1 MGRGSCDRLR
11 RWAYNLAMNTIL
23 LCAFTAL
30 LSIPATAG
38 QSTTTATTTTSTTGA
53 ASALGTWNLTFNSQ
67 QGEIPAQVTLK
78 KAGDKI
84 VGEISS
90 QMGSSPLEAEVK
102 DKTLSIWFNFQGQ
115 SGPVAIEMTGTLD
128 GDKVKGT
135 FAAGGQSAGDFSGTK
150 LKDTTDTTST
160 KDTKDAKDTKE
171 PAKEPAKEPSAS
183 LTGDWNLSVELP
195 NMTATPGMTLKQ
207 DGEKLT
213 GEYVSAQYGK
223 YAITGTAKGSDVT
236 FWFAMNVEGTA
247 MNVTYT
253 GKIEKDGSLKGSVNY
268 GDMMSGTFSATKKK

>member
-1 MGRGSCDRLR
+1 MPMTTLFVLL
-11 RWAYNLAMNTIL
+11 LAM
-23 LCAFTAL
+23 A
-30 LSIPATAG
+30 PAV
-38 QSTTTATTTTSTTGA
+38 QSTTTTTTKSTASA
-53 ASALGTWNLTFNSQ
+53 AETSALGTWNMTFNSQ

-115 SGPVAIEMTGTLD
+115 SGPVAIEMIGTMD

-135 FAAGGQSAGDFSGTK
+135 FGAGGQAAGDFSGTK
-150 LKDTTDTTST
+150 QKDT

-171 PAKEPAKEPSAS
+171 PASSTSSASTSSAS

-223 YAITGTAKGSDVT
+223 YAITGTTKGNDVT
-236 FWFAMNVEGTA
+236 FWFAMSVEGTA

-253 GKIEKDGSLKGSVNY
+253 GKVEKDGSLKGAVNY
-268 GDMMSGTFSATKKK
+268 GDMMNGTFTATKKK

>member
-1 MGRGSCDRLR
+1 
-11 RWAYNLAMNTIL
+11 MNIIL
-23 LCAFTAL
+23 LSAFTAL
-30 LSIPATAG
+30 LTIPTTAG
-38 QSTTTATTTTSTTGA
+38 QSTTTTTTTKSTASA
-53 ASALGTWNLTFNSQ
+53 AETSALGTWNMTFNSQ

-78 KAGDKI
+78 KAGEKI

-115 SGPVAIEMTGTLD
+115 SGPVAIEMIGTMD

-135 FAAGGQSAGDFSGTK
+135 FGAGGQAAGDFSGTK
-150 LKDTTDTTST
+150 QKDTKDTKEA
-160 KDTKDAKDTKE
+160 KDTKDAKE
-171 PAKEPAKEPSAS
+171 PVAAATAS

-223 YAITGTAKGSDVT
+223 YAITGTTKGNDVT
-236 FWFAMNVEGTA
+236 FWFAMSVEGTA

-253 GKIEKDGSLKGSVNY
+253 GKVEKDGSLKGAVNY
-268 GDMMSGTFSATKKK
+268 GDMMNGTFTATKKK

>member
-1 MGRGSCDRLR
+1 MPMTTLFVLL
-11 RWAYNLAMNTIL
+11 LAM
-23 LCAFTAL
+23 A
-30 LSIPATAG
+30 PAV
-38 QSTTTATTTTSTTGA
+38 QSTTTTTTKSTASA
-53 ASALGTWNLTFNSQ
+53 AETSALGTWNMTFNSQ

-78 KAGDKI
+78 KAGEKI

-115 SGPVAIEMTGTLD
+115 SGPVAIEMIGTMD

-135 FAAGGQSAGDFSGTK
+135 FGAGGQAAGDFSGTK
-150 LKDTTDTTST
+150 QKDT

-171 PAKEPAKEPSAS
+171 PASSTSSGSTSSAS

-223 YAITGTAKGSDVT
+223 YAITGTAKGNDVT
-236 FWFAMNVEGTA
+236 FWFAMSVEGTA

-253 GKIEKDGSLKGSVNY
+253 GKVEKDGSLKGAVNY
-268 GDMMSGTFSATKKK
+268 GDMMNGTFTATKKK